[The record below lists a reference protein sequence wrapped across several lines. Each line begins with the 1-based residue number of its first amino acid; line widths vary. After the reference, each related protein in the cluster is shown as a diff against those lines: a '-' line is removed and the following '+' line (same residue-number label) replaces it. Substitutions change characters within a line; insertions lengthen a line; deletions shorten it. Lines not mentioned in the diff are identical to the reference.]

1 MKTVSHRN
9 TFYCIY
15 YSNFLNGGFYVMS
28 QTTKIG
34 TVEAIF
40 LVVTIMIN
48 HIILNLPKA
57 LLDSCG
63 SATLLNIVFVTAI
76 ALCIVYLISRLL
88 KHFPSM
94 DVLDISEFLG
104 GKLLKN
110 IIGILFM
117 IYFLLAAST
126 FLRSFC
132 ESVKII
138 YFPRTPVFLL
148 ILLFVIGIILT
159 NRLGMQSIV
168 RANLIFV
175 PAVLFSIIFIFVAN
189 MDNFTIQRMFPLFGN
204 GISTT
209 FFSGISNL
217 FAFGGISLLYFIP
230 PNLKDSKEFKK
241 VAITSI
247 LLSGIWLLFSIAT
260 LLFIFPSIITTDEIL
275 PLYLASRFIEFGRF
289 FQRLDAVFLLI
300 WIISIMSYL
309 STLLALVT
317 NIFRKVSSFKYPY
330 ITIYVAAIV
339 IFLVSL
345 IPQNYVQVHF
355 LETTV
360 YKYIVLGLVFVVSLT
375 ILILA
380 TLKYKKQH
388 KLKGDALIE

>member
-1 MKTVSHRN
+1 
-9 TFYCIY
+9 
-15 YSNFLNGGFYVMS
+15 MS

-34 TVEAIF
+34 SIEAIF
-40 LVVTIMIN
+40 LIVTIMIN
-48 HIILNLPKA
+48 HIILNLPKT
-57 LLDSCG
+57 LLDICG
-63 SATLLNIVFVTAI
+63 SSTLLNIVFVTAI
-76 ALCIVYLISRLL
+76 ALCIVYLISKLL
-88 KHFPSM
+88 RHFPSM
-94 DVLDISEFLG
+94 DILDISEFLG

-117 IYFLLAAST
+117 IYFLFAAST

-138 YFPRTPVFLL
+138 YFPRTPVIIL
-148 ILLFVIGIILT
+148 ILLFIIGIIFT
-159 NRLGMQSIV
+159 NRFGIQSII

-175 PAVLFSIIFIFVAN
+175 PTVLFSIIFIFLAN
-189 MDNFTIQRMFPLFGN
+189 IDNFTIQRMFPLFGN

-230 PNLKDSKEFKK
+230 PSLKGSKEFKK

-247 LLSGIWLLFSIAT
+247 ILSGIWLLFSIAT
-260 LLFIFPSIITTDEIL
+260 LLFMFPSIVTTDEIL

-300 WIISIMSYL
+300 WIVSITSYL

-317 NIFRKVSSFKYPY
+317 NIFKKITSFQYPY
-330 ITIYVAAIV
+330 IIIYGAAII
-339 IFLVSL
+339 IFLLSL

-360 YKYIVLGLVFVVSLT
+360 YKYMVLGLVFIISLA

-380 TLKYKKQH
+380 TLKYRKLH
-388 KLKGDALIE
+388 KMKGDALIE